1 MDLFAQSGDSQ
12 MIFNTETQGEARKR
26 LQPNAENDPK
36 LQELKTFLIDW
47 INDELKQEH
56 IVVKSLEEDLFDGLI
71 LHHLL
76 QKIGCLKLEVEEITL
91 TVTNQKKKLGVIL
104 EEVSR
109 CLQLEDSYLK
119 WNVAL
124 IHSKDLLATLHL
136 LIALAQH
143 YRPDLSLPADVS
155 IEVIVV
161 EPTKSGMK
169 TGKAIECFTGPRE
182 EDADP
187 NKDPFNQ
194 LFELNPDRIN
204 DVKQAIVNFVNKQL
218 VNLSLTV
225 TDLDSQFADGV
236 ILLLLIGQVEGYFIP
251 LSTFFLCPASKEDKL
266 HNVSLAL
273 DHLTDG
279 GILTNPVDPAE
290 IVNRDLKT
298 TLRVLYSLF
307 LKHKNLLKSS

>member
-12 MIFNTETQGEARKR
+12 MIFNVETQGEARR
-26 LQPNAENDPK
+26 HLQPNSENDPK

-47 INDELKQEH
+47 INAELKQEH

-76 QKIGCLKLEVEEITL
+76 
-91 TVTNQKKKLGVIL
+91 
-104 EEVSR
+104 
-109 CLQLEDSYLK
+109 
-119 WNVAL
+119 L

-136 LIALAQH
+136 LVALVQH
-143 YRPDLSLPADVS
+143 FRPDLPLPADVS

-182 EDADP
+182 EDAASK
-187 NKDPFNQ
+187 KDAFDQ
-194 LFELNPDRIN
+194 LFEMNPDKIN
-204 DVKQAIVNFVNKQL
+204 HVKQAIVNFVNKQL

-251 LSTFFLCPASKEDKL
+251 LSTFFLCPGSTEDKL
-266 HNVSLAL
+266 HNVILAL
-273 DHLTDG
+273 DLLTDG

-307 LKHKNLLKSS
+307 LKHKNMLKSS

>member
-1 MDLFAQSGDSQ
+1 MDQLAQSGDSQ
-12 MIFNTETQGEARKR
+12 MIFNIETQGEARK
-26 LQPNAENDPK
+26 LLLPNADNDPK

-56 IVVKSLEEDLFDGLI
+56 IIVQSLEEDLFDGLI

-76 QKIGCLKLEVEEITL
+76 EKIGGPKLEVEEITMS
-91 TVTNQKKKLGVIL
+91 TANQKKKLGVIL
-104 EEVSR
+104 DEVSR
-109 CLQLEDSYLK
+109 CLQMEETQLK

-124 IHSKDLLATLHL
+124 IHSKNLLATIHL

-143 YRPDLSLPADVS
+143 FRPNLPLPADVS

-182 EDADP
+182 EDAAAK
-187 NKDPFNQ
+187 KDALDQ
-194 LFELNPDRIN
+194 LFKMNPERIH

-225 TDLDSQFADGV
+225 IDLDSQKNT
-236 ILLLLIGQVEGYFIP
+236 LLQEEGEEKSDVCTSSSPLI
-251 LSTFFLCPASKEDKL
+251 
-266 HNVSLAL
+266 
-273 DHLTDG
+273 
-279 GILTNPVDPAE
+279 
-290 IVNRDLKT
+290 
-298 TLRVLYSLF
+298 
-307 LKHKNLLKSS
+307 